1 MSDDS
6 HASIG
11 IAGAGRLAQ
20 ALGRLLR
27 ERGEPVV
34 ALASRNPDHA
44 AAAARFIGPIE
55 ALPLSELPAYASRIL
70 IAVSDDA
77 IAAVAQELHRGGF
90 TNGIALH
97 VSGASPVEIL
107 QALRDSGIAC
117 GSMHPLQTIATPE
130 QGVASLPGCSY
141 AITGDAQAIEW
152 AEEITGKLGGRVLR
166 IPSDLRPLYHAA
178 GVLASNALTG
188 ILAAS
193 VAIFQQCGIAE
204 RDALNALAPLSRT
217 SLDNALANGPVQAL
231 TGPVVRG
238 DAKTVASHLE
248 ALKTQ
253 PVEIQDL
260 YRASARQLLTIAR
273 ARGAPEERIQAIL
286 QLIQE

>member
-1 MSDDS
+1 MS
-6 HASIG
+6 APIG
-11 IAGAGRLAQ
+11 IAGAGRVAQ

-34 ALASRNPDHA
+34 ALAGRNADHA
-44 AAAARFIGPIE
+44 AVAARFIGPIE
-55 ALPLSELPAYASRIL
+55 ALPLSELPSRASRIL

-77 IAAVAQELHRGGF
+77 IADVAQELHRGGF
-90 TNGIALH
+90 TSGIALH
-97 VSGASPVEIL
+97 VSGASPVEAL
-107 QALRDSGIAC
+107 QVLRDAGVAC

-130 QGVASLPGCSY
+130 QGVASLRGCSY
-141 AITGDAQAIEW
+141 AITGDAAATDW

-166 IPSDLRPLYHAA
+166 IAPELRPLYHAA

-193 VAIFQQCGIAE
+193 VAIFRQCGIGE
-204 RDALNALAPLSRT
+204 RDALDALAPLART
-217 SLDNALANGPVQAL
+217 SLENALAHGPVQAL

-238 DAKTVASHLE
+238 DAETVASHLE

-253 PVEIQDL
+253 PAEIQEL

-273 ARGAPEERIQAIL
+273 ARGTPEERIQAIL
-286 QLIQE
+286 QLI